1 MEILQAIRAGSNK
14 EEDDLKKESKKEENK
29 SDDDVQWKKIEKTE
43 KTAATPESVEKE
55 GGKSEINTGNKR

>member
-43 KTAATPESVEKE
+43 KIAATPESVEKE
-55 GGKSEINTGNKR
+55 GGKSENNTGNKR